1 MRRLRRLLSL
11 SPRQWAGLVQAYW
24 LLLRARLWSLIHR
37 DALGLPIAA
46 LGSSLQH
53 PPLTPVQQRVVAE
66 GVRLVDIASRYPFR
80 WALCLPRSLALLWWL
95 KARGI
100 QADLRIG
107 VRKEGQELIAHA
119 WVEYQGRV
127 LNDAPWVA
135 SYYLPLTPARSPS
148 GPRPSDKAKEPGP

>member
-1 MRRLRRLLSL
+1 MRRLKALLSL
-11 SPRQWAGLVQAYW
+11 SPRQWAGLAHAYW
-24 LLLRARLWSLIHR
+24 LLLRARLWSLAHR

-53 PPLTPVQQRVVAE
+53 PPLTPGQQRVVAE

-107 VRKEGQELIAHA
+107 VRKEGLELIAHA

-127 LNDAPWVA
+127 LNDRQR
-135 SYYLPLTPARSPS
+135 TPAIYAPLRSAQ
-148 GPRPSDKAKEPGP
+148 GAAGQRVRLEETL